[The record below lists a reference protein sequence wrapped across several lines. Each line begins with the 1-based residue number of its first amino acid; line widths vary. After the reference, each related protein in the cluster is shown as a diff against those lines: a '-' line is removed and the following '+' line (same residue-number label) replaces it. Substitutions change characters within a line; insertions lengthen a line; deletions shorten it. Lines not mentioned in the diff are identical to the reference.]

1 MCWKERERGKSE
13 CAFHVRMC
21 SSMYTHT
28 LSLYKTNDQVRTTS
42 VRAGFVDIMVKEAL
56 AAVAGGL
63 VTAPFVVVV
72 VVVVVVSLDGMQPI
86 MLMLLLLLLYD
97 SMNIKI

>member
-1 MCWKERERGKSE
+1 MFE
-13 CAFHVRMC
+13 CVVPC
-21 SSMYTHT
+21 THT

-56 AAVAGGL
+56 AVAGGL

-72 VVVVVVSLDGMQPI
+72 VVVVVVVSLDGTQPI
-86 MLMLLLLLLYD
+86 MLMLMLMLYD
-97 SMNIKI
+97 SMNIKMNSTTWW

>member
-1 MCWKERERGKSE
+1 MCVGKREREERVSVRFMFE
-13 CAFHVRMC
+13 CVVPC
-21 SSMYTHT
+21 THT

-56 AAVAGGL
+56 VAVAGGL

-72 VVVVVVSLDGMQPI
+72 VVVVVVSLDGTQPI
-86 MLMLLLLLLYD
+86 MLMLLLLLYD